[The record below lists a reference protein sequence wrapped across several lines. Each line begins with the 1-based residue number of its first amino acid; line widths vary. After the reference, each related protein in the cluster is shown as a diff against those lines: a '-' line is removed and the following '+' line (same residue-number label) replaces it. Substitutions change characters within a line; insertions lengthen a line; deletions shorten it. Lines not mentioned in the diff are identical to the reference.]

1 MVVGSAK
8 KRAVI
13 FGGISG
19 LVVVALWHESGYT
32 VYSVRGERKWE
43 RWHDMK

>member
-13 FGGISG
+13 FGGIWC

-32 VYSVRGERKWE
+32 VYDVRGKDGEKG
-43 RWHDMK
+43 